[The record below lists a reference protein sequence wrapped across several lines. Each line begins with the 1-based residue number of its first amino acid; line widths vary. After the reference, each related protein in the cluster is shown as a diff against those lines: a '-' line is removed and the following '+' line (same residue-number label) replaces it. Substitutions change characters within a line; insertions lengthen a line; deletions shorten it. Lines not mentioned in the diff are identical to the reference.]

1 MGRTRANQLA
11 KRLNKEF
18 GLTAEFSIGS
28 DFEQLLNELA
38 DWKIGASRIA
48 VVGSVIAN
56 DRWRLILHILSQEAD
71 LNVIFVEDIRP
82 NLAVVYK
89 SNLRSKLPL
98 LQFSREAIREI
109 SFDEAYA
116 ARKSL
121 FNSWPKASMLIA
133 LHHANACPY

>member
-11 KRLNKEF
+11 KRLSIEF
-18 GLTAEFSIGS
+18 GSVAEFTINS

-38 DWKIGASRIA
+38 DWKTSTTSIA
-48 VVGSVIAN
+48 VIGRVIAQ
-56 DRWRLILHILSQEAD
+56 DRWRLIPHILSQEPD

-89 SNLRSKLPL
+89 SQLRSKLPS
-98 LQFSREAIREI
+98 LQFSREAIKEI

-116 ARKSL
+116 AKKSL

-133 LHHANACPY
+133 LHHANVN